1 MLMSVRRNG
10 KALSPVI
17 TTIIIVAITIAIVIA
32 VTYWMV
38 GVSTAFTKL
47 EKLDLVDIDSQP
59 VTGGFNITVMVKNT
73 GSVPTTVDGI
83 FFNERFC
90 DISELTPANPNTRN
104 PFANGTVNVNITFYG
119 DIINPSKRALNP
131 GDRISF
137 TMFCPVG
144 GPFRSGVN
152 LELAL
157 HSSGGKFY
165 LRSVLL

>member
-1 MLMSVRRNG
+1 MLRSVRRNG

-17 TTIIIVAITIAIVIA
+17 TTIIIVAVTIAIVIA
-32 VTYWMV
+32 ATYWMV
-38 GVSTAFTKL
+38 SVSIIFTKL
-47 EKLDLVDIDSQP
+47 EKLDLVDIGSQP
-59 VTGGFNITVMVKNT
+59 VTGGFNITIVVRNT
-73 GSVPTTVDGI
+73 GSAPTTVDGF

-90 DISELTPANPNTRN
+90 DISELTPANPNTKN
-104 PFANGTVNVNITFYG
+104 PFANGTVNANITFYG
-119 DIINPSKRALNP
+119 DILSLSKRTLNP